1 MNATDAQLGRKVMTD
16 ELETVNQYEAMADNA
31 ADPGVADVIR
41 DIADEEKVH
50 AGEAAAIVGQS
61 DDRAE
66 PAMKEGLEEAQE
78 MLGVRPLHEEM
89 MIIAK
94 SSFSDMIS
102 ESFEKKGRRE
112 AKTGVDD
119 KRKKWDRESGYSTGA
134 YSTTD
139 EFREQNRRGRQG
151 VTPEGRYQEKKMN
164 AKRWVFDPVTG
175 LPWPTRDIN
184 IRPSEVDR
192 RWVMDAIKRGNLTP
206 VYKDK
211 KFIGA
216 KTQDGR
222 MLSPQSVVERLE
234 AMGIDRSPAS
244 NFDFS
249 RRDLWDFLATK
260 KDNWASDIAEEQSRL
275 DALPENERTPW
286 ESAEENIANRYLD
299 EANEYFTQE
308 YARRHPDKERNPDIR
323 HISDYYTATGTVLPY
338 MNYERPSERKYKE
351 RQKAVSRPEVV
362 AANEEEVARENAIRN
377 SDLYFD
383 LLLEKMDEYMAQG
396 KSKEEAYADAQ
407 SDAFDEASA
416 EFKTHR
422 DAINQEQAN
431 FANQQ
436 TQIQDNMDK
445 GRVMQAQQAQQAFQ
459 EDPELYR
466 SFKDVYSSYDP
477 SNLNSLMFTPEQRE
491 VLGRGLG
498 RYGGMSAE
506 DLRTKGLK
514 GLARYAGEKGFDPSG
529 VLPTNEAIQAVVDEW
544 SKVRTGDKASDEAML
559 GKMLGEA
566 GIRTRNIG
574 AALGDVMSGLNVPTT
589 EGAQKDA
596 EWAKKMVSQ
605 GTLNE
610 QLPVTNAREQAIRDK
625 ALELKGG
632 QFTPDGGNV
641 EGYKASEHR
650 SSEKTPEEIAGL
662 INDKTAGISDVTT
675 TPGEV
680 EKLTAP
686 KEERSEIIDRDQK
699 KGKEEAR
706 KKREAAEAGRKQ
718 AFDEKQ
724 KKEGDSPEKH
734 QTSKAPAKLVPG
746 GGKEVKES
754 DNIEKSASFADM
766 FSDSIMKKDS
776 EKGHPPM
783 SNDQL
788 MKDPYRHVWMTENE
802 PIYDGEMKVQHGNK
816 QGDKVT
822 KVPDS
827 KIDGDIKKGGVTGV
841 GTDGVDNAIMG
852 DKVSEG
858 VTKSLPSFSDL
869 MFEKANGT
877 SMAQTRAHVA
887 SGLGPDG
894 PLAEDAYDYYNISED
909 AKQSVADPQ
918 GFEGSEENRQKAIG
932 APNSPAEEYESMYD
946 KVREEYVKE
955 HPEAVEK
962 TRLGLMIKDEHKPII
977 EEKVQDAILRQR
989 TPVQSFSELMAGRS
1003 GFEKTNG
1010 TQMAVTRR
1018 NAAKNLQTPPL
1029 MRLGDDYD
1037 SSKDDYLYNSQLDAE
1052 EQAIGVQSESK
1063 EGEGNPHAFKELYR
1077 LKGIDPP
1084 LSNN

>member
-31 ADPGVADVIR
+31 ADPGVAEVIR

-94 SSFSDMIS
+94 SSFSDMVS

-112 AKTGVDD
+112 AKVSEYPP
-119 KRKKWDRESGYSTGA
+119 KKNGYTKWIEEQQTPSTISGNAWRQKELSRYDR
-134 YSTTD
+134 
-139 EFREQNRRGRQG
+139 
-151 VTPEGRYQEKKMN
+151 PEGKAKQRKMDMKTRYDRKSGLLLPVKSVSRPGGKGVYGTVSGGDPDIQWLRDVVELNPERFSVNKDSEGNWLSVTDLETKTKMDARSL
-164 AKRWVFDPVTG
+164 AKR
-175 LPWPTRDIN
+175 
-184 IRPSEVDR
+184 
-192 RWVMDAIKRGNLTP
+192 
-206 VYKDK
+206 
-211 KFIGA
+211 
-216 KTQDGR
+216 
-222 MLSPQSVVERLE
+222 LE
-234 AMGIDRSPAS
+234 DMGVDRSPAA
-244 NFDFS
+244 NFDFGWK
-249 RRDLWDFLATK
+249 DVTDFLDTK
-260 KDNWASDIAEEQSRL
+260 KDNWAKDVAEEQARM
-275 DALPENERTPW
+275 DALTGSERRPW
-286 ESAEENIANRYLD
+286 ESADINVANRYLD

-308 YARRHPDKERNPDIR
+308 YARRHPDKERDPEIR
-323 HISDYYTATGTVLPY
+323 HVSHYFSAPGAVIPY
-338 MNYERPSERKYKE
+338 MTYMTS
-351 RQKAVSRPEVV
+351 PEHR
-362 AANEEEVARENAIRN
+362 ARENQRN
-377 SDLYFD
+377 QRPGEIAAAKQKYEDELREESIMDTEEYVDRLVK
-383 LLLEKMDEYMAQG
+383 KMGELMTAPG
-396 KSKEEAYADAQ
+396 NRMSKEEAYATAKEATLKEI
-407 SDAFDEASA
+407 SDEIKA
-416 EFKTHR
+416 HR
-422 DAINQEQAN
+422 GALKEQQAN
-431 FANQQ
+431 FVNEQAQAAENLEA
-436 TQIQDNMDK
+436 
-445 GRVMQAQQAQQAFQ
+445 GRAMQAQQAKQAFE

-466 SFKDVYSSYDP
+466 SFEDVYSSYDP
-477 SNLNSLMFTPEQRE
+477 SNLNTLMFTPEQRE

-498 RYGGMSAE
+498 RYRGMSAE

-514 GLARYAGEKGFDPSG
+514 GLARYAGEKGLDPSG

-574 AALGDVMSGLNVPTT
+574 AALGDVMSGLKVPTT

-596 EWAKKMVSQ
+596 EWAKRMVSQ

-610 QLPVTNAREQAIRDK
+610 QLPVTNAREQDIRDK

-632 QFTPDGGNV
+632 KFTPDGGNV

-650 SSEKTPEEIAGL
+650 GSGKSPEEIAGL
-662 INDKTAGISDVTT
+662 INDGTAGLNGVTT

-686 KEERSEIIDRDQK
+686 KEERSEITDRDQK

-746 GGKEVKES
+746 GGKDVKES

-841 GTDGVDNAIMG
+841 GTDGVDNAVMG
-852 DKVSEG
+852 DEVAEG

-877 SMAQTRAHVA
+877 GMAQTRAHVA

-932 APNSPAEEYESMYD
+932 APSSPAEEYESMYD

-989 TPVQSFSELMAGRS
+989 TPVQSFSELMAERGGYGTAEERNKQAM
-1003 GFEKTNG
+1003 GKVING
-1010 TQMAVTRR
+1010 KFA
-1018 NAAKNLQTPPL
+1018 NEE
-1029 MRLGDDYD
+1029 DY
-1037 SSKDDYLYNSQLDAE
+1037 QRALDAVDSTLDE
-1052 EQAIGVQSESK
+1052 MNQ
-1063 EGEGNPHAFKELYR
+1063 
-1077 LKGIDPP
+1077 
-1084 LSNN
+1084 